1 MTCKDCI
8 HYDICATFNTN
19 IPELYEGIERGCEG
33 FQNKVDIQEVKRG
46 KWIFKGVHV
55 SGFAFKC
62 SICGRYMFAY
72 EEQCKTAEDLIKNF
86 PFCHCG
92 ARMDGDKR

>member
-8 HYDICATFNTN
+8 HYDVCGFSD
-19 IPELYEGIERGCEG
+19 LVDCDGCWDIK
-33 FQNKVDIQEVKRG
+33 NKADVQEVKHG
-46 KWIFKGVHV
+46 NWIFKGVHI

-62 SICGRYMFAY
+62 SVCGRYMFAN
-72 EEQCKTAEDLIKNF
+72 EEQCNTTKDLIKNF

-92 ARMDGDKR
+92 AKMKGEKK

>member
-8 HYDICATFNTN
+8 HYGVCVYVYNGSCTKFKDKANW
-19 IPELYEGIERGCEG
+19 
-33 FQNKVDIQEVKRG
+33 QEVKHG
-46 KWIFKGVHV
+46 KWIFKGVHI

-62 SICGRYMFAY
+62 SVCGRYMFAN
-72 EEQCKTAEDLIKNF
+72 EEQCNTTKDLIKNF

-92 ARMDGDKR
+92 ARMDGGKK